1 MQAIDKSI
9 KLDCIHST
17 YNIPY
22 AELDT
27 LTNKEILHIWSNI
40 KDGSIPRITFDLKHN
55 RINTLL
61 SVDNQVVN
69 YITQQQSSNYFTC
82 KKDAFLYGSGA
93 TKGIW
98 TSSKKSKSMPYY
110 HKYMSSEV
118 ASTSLMIWLLMD
130 RI

>member
-40 KDGSIPRITFDLKHN
+40 KDGTIPPITFDLKHN
-55 RINTLL
+55 RTNTLIL
-61 SVDNQVVN
+61 TDQKTVIYETSQP
-69 YITQQQSSNYFTC
+69 
-82 KKDAFLYGSGA
+82 
-93 TKGIW
+93 
-98 TSSKKSKSMPYY
+98 TSSYFESKIDALMYAAGFRVGIPVSSTKTPGKIY
-110 HKYMSSEV
+110 HRYNVTSIE
-118 ASTSLMIWLLMD
+118 STSLLIWLLQD
-130 RI
+130 R